1 MNRFVERGGIWV
13 AGQGALLAAVV
24 VFGLLLPGTG
34 PAVYRYAGGLLL
46 LIAAGIAVAGAATLR
61 RNLSPFPNPV
71 THAKLVQH
79 GIYTRI
85 RHPLYTSVILVAFG
99 WALAWLSW
107 PAALAAV
114 ALIPF
119 FFAKSRREEERL
131 CGRFPEYAEYMARTR
146 RFLPWI
152 Y

>member
-1 MNRFVERGGIWV
+1 
-13 AGQGALLAAVV
+13 
-24 VFGLLLPGTG
+24 
-34 PAVYRYAGGLLL
+34 LLL
-46 LIAAGIAVAGAATLR
+46 LIAAGIAVAGAAALGK
-61 RNLSPFPNPV
+61 NLSPFPNPI

-107 PAALAAV
+107 PAALVAA

-119 FFAKSRREEERL
+119 FHAKSSREEKLLRA
-131 CGRFPEYAEYMARTR
+131 RFPEYAEYMARTR
-146 RFLPWI
+146 RFIPWI